1 MLAVLASRHDP
12 LCTAL
17 AADWAA
23 DATLLTCADLS
34 AAGWQYRPGGQ
45 VGTSRAGGRL
55 AGAHHIDGVLTRLP
69 FVAEGELTDIVPDD
83 RSYVAAEMTAF
94 LAAWLT
100 DLPCPVLN
108 RPTPVCL
115 MGPYWRKEKW
125 IVTAS
130 KLGIPVAP
138 ACRSVPGIVDNELCS
153 GATIVNVVG
162 RRCIGEADET
172 LFRSALALA
181 EAADVDLLRVRFASG
196 EANSAFL
203 EADCW
208 VDIAD
213 PEVSAAIL
221 GCFAGVHSR

>member
-1 MLAVLASRHDP
+1 M
-12 LCTAL
+12 
-17 AADWAA
+17 
-23 DATLLTCADLS
+23 
-34 AAGWQYRPGGQ
+34 
-45 VGTSRAGGRL
+45 GTSRAGGRL
-55 AGAHHIDGVLTRLP
+55 AEAHQIDGVLTRLP
-69 FVAEGELTDIVPDD
+69 FVAESELTDIVPDD

-125 IVTAS
+125 IATAS

-138 ACRSVPGIVDNELCS
+138 AHRSVPGIIDNGLCS
-153 GATIVNVVG
+153 GATIVNVIG
-162 RRCIGEADET
+162 RRCIGQADET

-181 EAADVDLLRVRFASG
+181 EAADADLLRVRFASG

-213 PEVSAAIL
+213 PEVSVAIL
-221 GCFAGVHSR
+221 GCFAGAHSQ